1 MKQKEPNILQMMRAQ
16 FLIGIVIPLSVGTLT
31 AISLSESFNL
41 LGFLLVMILGL
52 GLHIATDVYND
63 IYDTKQGADKKFS
76 EQRNYYSGGSGILLE
91 RPYLMNKMYLLAR
104 CGLLFSFLALIGLL
118 LVIDQTFWS
127 YIILIYIISA
137 FLSKY
142 YTAVPFQFGYRGFGE
157 LLVWLSFG
165 PMAVALSFFSQNT
178 MIQGVFY
185 PIMPVTGFSTLTILW
200 IGQMVDL
207 PNDQIAGKCGLVAR
221 IGMKRAIY
229 GYMVIQSLL
238 ILNVFFLGFFVFDR
252 GFFLFISLIP
262 YIYLLPKIW
271 VLIKKYH
278 QDSSKLVPV
287 TKLNTLLYGL
297 FSFLF
302 ILGLWLTLFEF

>member
-16 FLIGIVIPLSVGTLT
+16 FLIGIIIPLSIGTLT

-52 GLHIATDVYND
+52 GLHIAADVYND
-63 IYDTKQGADKKFS
+63 IYDTKQGADKKVS

-91 RPYLMNKMYLLAR
+91 KPYLMEKMYLIAR

-118 LVIDQTFWS
+118 LVIDQTFWP
-127 YIILIYIISA
+127 YVILLYIISA

-142 YTAVPFQFGYRGFGE
+142 YTAAPLKFGYRGIGE
-157 LLVWLSFG
+157 LLVWCSFG
-165 PMAVALSFFSQNT
+165 PMAVALGFFSQNT

-185 PIMPVTGFSTLTILW
+185 QIMPVTGFSTLTILW
-200 IGQMVDL
+200 VGQMVDL

-221 IGMKRAIY
+221 IGMRRAIY

-238 ILNVFFLGFFVFDR
+238 VLNILVLAFFIFHK
-252 GFFLFISLIP
+252 GFFLLISLIP

-271 VLIKKYH
+271 MFIIKYY
-278 QDSSKLVPV
+278 QDSRKLVTV

-297 FSFLF
+297 FSLLF
-302 ILGLWLTLFEF
+302 ILGLWLTLF